1 MSTRAS
7 IVFRDN
13 FGTSYVYRHSDG
25 YPETT
30 GKDLKDFV
38 KDYSKG
44 ALRLNVDQSMG
55 WLIVRGHFEYKRDD
69 RLQFD
74 ESDISGPKPSKE
86 DKYSGWKV
94 GAYEPTTSMHGD
106 EEYIYIIDLEA
117 CTLECRVPSEG
128 YWDSPCLE
136 KTVPCKKMK
145 TVNFSPKVKG
155 A

>member
-74 ESDISGPKPSKE
+74 ESDISGLNQVKKINIA
-86 DKYSGWKV
+86 V
-94 GAYEPTTSMHGD
+94 GRSELMSQRRPCMATRSTYTSS
-106 EEYIYIIDLEA
+106 
-117 CTLECRVPSEG
+117 TLRH
-128 YWDSPCLE
+128 
-136 KTVPCKKMK
+136 
-145 TVNFSPKVKG
+145 
-155 A
+155 AR